1 MAAAQ
6 MSASR
11 LLAPSTGISANR
23 RASRP
28 ARAVRVFASSQVQN
42 DVFKP
47 ILGVMLESVAIEDR
61 HQHRYFGE
69 RDMGCSLARWT

>member
-11 LLAPSTGISANR
+11 LLAPSTGISGNR

-28 ARAVRVFASSQVQN
+28 ARAVRVFASSQVRMRIFQGSWAAMAG
-42 DVFKP
+42 FP
-47 ILGVMLESVAIEDR
+47 AVADR
-61 HQHRYFGE
+61 HQHRYFWG
-69 RDMGCSLARWT
+69 T